1 MIVNRDELE
10 RELKLA
16 NMLTLKS
23 KSRPELSMVSLEC
36 VGDKLYISS
45 TNLDA
50 VFRIEIVGHHLL
62 EEFHGFVDCKTF
74 LQGVSG
80 IDSTEVTLS
89 QNRNILEVRTAEYS
103 CSLPLTLGLN
113 SFEIEP
119 VGPPI
124 SRFTIDRGVL
134 KTALDRA
141 SIAMDK
147 GSSGYRCLDT
157 ISILG
162 VNGNIHFVAT
172 DQARLSF
179 ENIEGSKGSHKDF
192 KIALR
197 RNTLKALLKACSV
210 LKNIPEVTFEINKDV
225 TNIRLGNTLL
235 ASRNIDVQ
243 LPTYI
248 GASDKL
254 KGSGNTY
261 ELNTKE
267 FKKKLKAFSGNAGII
282 VDEDKKTLTLK
293 SSDMVVS
300 TKLEESKIENCS
312 AGISAPYFLD
322 YLKKC
327 PSKKFT
333 IHLAGA
339 KTPIILQDGN
349 HLYFMSPASI

>member
-10 RELKLA
+10 RGLKLA

-23 KSRPELSMVSLEC
+23 KSRPELSMTGLEC
-36 VGDKLYISS
+36 VDDKLYVSS

-50 VFRIEIVGHHLL
+50 AFRIEIAGHHLL
-62 EEFHGFVDCKTF
+62 EEFNVCVDCKTF
-74 LQGVSG
+74 LQIISG

-89 QNRNILEVRTAEYS
+89 QNLNILEVRTAESS
-103 CSLPLTLGLN
+103 CSLPLTLGLD

-119 VGPPI
+119 VGLTI

-134 KTALDRA
+134 KKALDRA
-141 SIAMDK
+141 YVAADK
-147 GSSGYRCLDT
+147 LPNRYGFT
-157 ISILG
+157 NISILG

-172 DQARLSF
+172 DQVRLSF
-179 ENIEGSKGSHKDF
+179 ENIEGNEGSHKDF

-197 RNTLKALLKACSV
+197 PNTLKSLSKACSV
-210 LKNIPEVTFEINKDV
+210 LKNISDATFEINKDV

-243 LPTYI
+243 LPRYI

-254 KGSGNTY
+254 KESGNTY
-261 ELNTKE
+261 ALNTKE
-267 FKKKLKAFSGNAGII
+267 FKKKLKAFSGNAGMI
-282 VDEDKKTLTLK
+282 VDKDKKTLTLK

-312 AGISAPYFLD
+312 TGVIAPYFLD

-327 PSKKFT
+327 PSKNFT

-339 KTPIILQDGN
+339 KKPIILQDGN
-349 HLYFMSPASI
+349 HLYFMSPAII